1 MPIKPKNA
9 AKKRYYC
16 LKIAVIFLLCFSAQT
31 FSQTIDLSQFI
42 GPLPIPIPSMQASTT
57 IQEDFSESMAEILPK
72 AEALKD
78 EAGKLAETVAAVV
91 DIDNLQSEHQLQ
103 QKRLQTNRDSLREI
117 IESGTYGFENVS
129 SLRSETRAL
138 IDAVSRHARY
148 IAEKLVKVESLK
160 QTWAAKEAGW
170 QNQQNSK
177 EINLNEALRNV
188 FKEAL
193 VVTGNA
199 RKSLEGVEGPLVAFQ
214 QKVVELQRQSQQQLE
229 DIDKLM
235 AEMRKDLF
243 RKSRPAMF
251 TPTFI
256 LQFDRTLWED
266 FWIGIASFELPDRRF
281 FQTSGWIFFLQ
292 LILIGG
298 FLYFLRTWKN
308 RNLEAFK
315 LGFIINRYWST
326 AVFLGILLPL
336 PLFDTVPKLFKLFYA
351 GILTVTASR
360 VVGGVIDLP
369 WRRRLLY
376 IIVALYLTIQFFTFI
391 ALPAPALRLFIAI
404 VGFAGAM
411 LCSWRARVNEAE
423 GRSLTFII
431 GVKLGGA
438 SLALVFLS
446 QVAGY
451 VAFANHLL
459 DVTIKT
465 VFLGVIAWMIDLI
478 LRGVI
483 DFIFDNGLVRRYELI
498 NRHYRLFIGRATMIV
513 DSAVVFVAFA
523 AMISVWGFFDSTLLA
538 IERIL
543 AFGFSLQGYRVSFGM
558 FIWAVVLVYA
568 SLSVSWLIQNILLEE
583 VYPRRKVEKGVGI
596 SINRLIHYA
605 FVIFGVVFGLS
616 AIGIDLQSLTV
627 VIGALGIGIGFGLQN
642 IVNNFAS
649 GLILL
654 FERSIKVGDIVQI
667 RGDWGTIKNL
677 GLRAT
682 VVETFDRS
690 EMIVPN
696 SDLVSST
703 VTNWTL
709 SDRQTRLIIK
719 IGVAYGSDVQ
729 KVTRVLLG
737 IAQENPF
744 VMKFPE
750 PAVYF
755 MSFGSSSLDFELRAW
770 VADIDIRLKTMNQ
783 INYEI
788 ERLFRENGIQIPF
801 PQQDLHIKSVG
812 EPVQNMLSGMQI
824 KPAVGKTEIKQPS

>member
-1 MPIKPKNA
+1 MPIKPKNI
-9 AKKRYYC
+9 AKKLYYS
-16 LKIAVIFLLCFSAQT
+16 LKIAVVFLFCFSAQI

-42 GPLPIPIPSMQASTT
+42 GPLPVPIPAMQASTT
-57 IQEDFSESMAEILPK
+57 IQEDFSDSMAEILPK

-78 EAGKLAETVAAVV
+78 EASKLSEAVAAVTG
-91 DIDNLQSEHQLQ
+91 IENLQSEHQLHR
-103 QKRLQTNRDSLREI
+103 KRLQTSRDSLREI
-117 IESGTYGFENVS
+117 VESGTYGFENVS

-138 IDAVSRHARY
+138 IDAVSHHTRY
-148 IAEKLVKVESLK
+148 ITEKLVKIEGLK
-160 QTWAAKEAGW
+160 QTWSAKESNW
-170 QNQQNSK
+170 QNQQSAK
-177 EINLNEALRNV
+177 ETDLSDALRNV

-193 VVTGNA
+193 LVTGTA
-199 RKSLEGVEGPLVAFQ
+199 RKSLEGIEGPLVAFQ
-214 QKVVELQRQSQQQLE
+214 QQVIELQRQSQQHLE
-229 DIDKLM
+229 EIDKLM

-243 RKSRPAMF
+243 IKSRPAMF

-256 LQFDRTLWED
+256 LQFDRTLWQD
-266 FWIGIASFELPDRRF
+266 FWLGIASFETPDRKF

-292 LILIGG
+292 LILAGIS
-298 FLYFLRTWKN
+298 FYFLRTWKN

-315 LGFIINRYWST
+315 LGFIVNRYWS
-326 AVFLGILLPL
+326 AALFIGILLPL
-336 PLFDTVPKLFKLFYA
+336 PLFDTVPKLLKLFYA
-351 GILTVTASR
+351 GVLTVTASR

-391 ALPAPALRLFIAI
+391 ALPAPALRLFIAF
-404 VGFAGAM
+404 VGLSGAM

-423 GRSLTFII
+423 GRSFTFIA

-438 SLALVFLS
+438 SLALVFLA

-451 VAFANHLL
+451 VAFSNHLL

-478 LRGVI
+478 LRGLI
-483 DFIFDNGLVRRYELI
+483 DFVFDNSFVRRYELI
-498 NRHYRLFIGRATMIV
+498 NRHYRLFIKRSTMV
-513 DSAVVFVAFA
+513 ADTVVVFVAFA
-523 AMISVWGFFDSTLLA
+523 AMISVWGFFDSTLLSV
-538 IERIL
+538 ERIL
-543 AFGFSLQGYRVSFGM
+543 AFGFSLQSYRVSLGM
-558 FIWAVVLVYA
+558 LVWAVILVYT
-568 SLSVSWLIQNILLEE
+568 SLAVSWLIQTVLDEE
-583 VYPRRKVEKGVGI
+583 VYPRRKVERGVGI
-596 SINRLIHYA
+596 SINRLINYA
-605 FVIFGVVFGLS
+605 FVIVGAVFGLS
-616 AIGIDLQSLTV
+616 AIGIELQNLTV
-627 VIGALGIGIGFGLQN
+627 VVGALGIGIGFGLQN

-709 SDRQTRLIIK
+709 SDRQTRLIVK
-719 IGVAYGSDVQ
+719 IGVAYGSDIQ
-729 KVTRVLLG
+729 RVTRILLG

-750 PAVYF
+750 PAVFF
-755 MSFGSSSLDFELRAW
+755 MNFGSSSLDFELRVW

-788 ERLFRENGIQIPF
+788 ERLFRENAIEIPF
-801 PQQDLHIKSVG
+801 PQQDLHIKSVDDS
-812 EPVQNMLSGMQI
+812 VKNMLSGTQI
-824 KPAVGKTEIKQPS
+824 KPAAEKTEVK

>member
-1 MPIKPKNA
+1 MSFNPLNFPKKLCNFRKTA
-9 AKKRYYC
+9 IILFFC
-16 LKIAVIFLLCFSAQT
+16 LSLPA

-42 GPLPIPIPSMQASTT
+42 GPLPLPIPSMQASTT
-57 IQEDFSESMAEILPK
+57 IQEDVSDSMAEILPK

-78 EAGKLAETVAAVV
+78 EAGKLAETVAAVI
-91 DIDNLQSEHQLQ
+91 DIEKLQSEHQLH

-117 IESGTYGFENVS
+117 VESGTYGFENVS

-148 IAEKLVKVESLK
+148 IAEKLVKIEGIK
-160 QTWAAKEAGW
+160 QTWAAKETSW
-170 QNQQNSK
+170 QNQQSAK
-177 EINLNEALRNV
+177 EANFSDSLRNV

-193 VVTGNA
+193 VVTDNA
-199 RKSLEGVEGPLVAFQ
+199 RKSLEGLEGPLVAFQ

-266 FWIGIASFELPDRRF
+266 FWIGIASFEIPDRRF

-298 FLYFLRTWKN
+298 FLYLLRTWKN

-315 LGFIINRYWST
+315 LGFIINRYWS
-326 AVFLGILLPL
+326 AAIFLGILLPL
-336 PLFDTVPKLFKLFYA
+336 PLFDTVPKLLKLFYA
-351 GILTVTASR
+351 GVLTVTASR

-376 IIVALYLTIQFFTFI
+376 IIVTLYLAIQFFTFI
-391 ALPAPALRLFIAI
+391 ALPAPALRLFIAL
-404 VGFAGAM
+404 VGFAGAL

-451 VAFANHLL
+451 VAFSNHLL

-483 DFIFDNGLVRRYELI
+483 DFIFDNGFVRRYELI
-498 NRHYRLFIGRATMIV
+498 NRHYRLFIKRATMIADTV
-513 DSAVVFVAFA
+513 VVFVAFA
-523 AMISVWGFFDSTLLA
+523 SMISVWGFFDSTLLSV
-538 IERIL
+538 ERIL
-543 AFGFSLQGYRVSFGM
+543 AFGISLQGYRVSLGM
-558 FIWAVVLVYA
+558 LVWAVILVYA
-568 SLSVSWLIQNILLEE
+568 SLAVSWLVQTVLDEE

-596 SINRLIHYA
+596 SINRLINYA
-605 FVIFGVVFGLS
+605 FVIVGAVFGLS
-616 AIGIDLQSLTV
+616 AIGIELQNLTV
-627 VIGALGIGIGFGLQN
+627 VVGALGIGIGFGLQN

-729 KVTRVLLG
+729 KVTRILLG

-755 MSFGSSSLDFELRAW
+755 MNFASSSLDFELRVW

-788 ERLFRENGIQIPF
+788 ERLFRENGIEIPF
-801 PQQDLHIKSVG
+801 PQQDIHIKSVD
-812 EPVQNMLSGMQI
+812 EPVQNMLSGTQI
-824 KPAVGKTEIKQPS
+824 KPAAEKTEVK

>member
-1 MPIKPKNA
+1 MSFNPQKMPEMLHYFRKFA
-9 AKKRYYC
+9 
-16 LKIAVIFLLCFSAQT
+16 IFLLFCLALPGFA
-31 FSQTIDLSQFI
+31 QTIDLSQFI
-42 GPLPIPIPSMQASTT
+42 GPLPLPIPSMQASTT
-57 IQEDFSESMAEILPK
+57 FQEDVSDSMAEILPK

-78 EAGKLAETVAAVV
+78 EAGKLTETVASII
-91 DIDNLQSEHQLQ
+91 DIEKLQSEHQLH
-103 QKRLQTNRDSLREI
+103 QKRLQTNRDSFREVV
-117 IESGTYGFENVS
+117 ESGTYGFENVS

-148 IAEKLVKVESLK
+148 IAEKLVKIEGLK
-160 QTWAAKEAGW
+160 QAWAAKETSW
-170 QNQQNSK
+170 QNQQNAK
-177 EINLNEALRNV
+177 ETNLSEALRNV

-193 VVTGNA
+193 VVTVTA
-199 RKSLEGVEGPLVAFQ
+199 RKSLEGLEGPLVTFQ

-266 FWIGIASFELPDRRF
+266 FWLGIASFEMPDRRF
-281 FQTSGWIFFLQ
+281 FQSSGWIFFLQ
-292 LILIGG
+292 LILVGG
-298 FLYFLRTWKN
+298 FIYFLRTWKD

-315 LGFIINRYWST
+315 LGFIINRYCS
-326 AVFLGILLPL
+326 AAMFLGILLPL
-336 PLFDTVPKLFKLFYA
+336 PLFDSVPKLFKLFYA

-391 ALPAPALRLFIAI
+391 ALPAPALRLFIAV
-404 VGFAGAM
+404 VGFAGAL

-423 GRSLTFII
+423 GRSLTFIV

-451 VAFANHLL
+451 VAFSNHLL

-465 VFLGVIAWMIDLI
+465 VFLGVIAWMIDMI

-483 DFIFDNGLVRRYELI
+483 DFLFDNGMVRRYELI
-498 NRHYRLFIGRATMIV
+498 NRHHRLFIRRATMIV

-523 AMISVWGFFDSTLLA
+523 AMISVWGFFDSTLLSV
-538 IERIL
+538 ERIL
-543 AFGFSLQGYRVSFGM
+543 AFGVSLQGYRVSLGM
-558 FIWAVVLVYA
+558 LIWAVILVYS
-568 SLSVSWLIQNILLEE
+568 SLAVSWLIQNILIEE

-605 FVIFGVVFGLS
+605 FVIVGFVFGLS

-627 VIGALGIGIGFGLQN
+627 VVGALGIGIGFGLQN

-729 KVTRVLLG
+729 KVTRILLG

-788 ERLFRENGIQIPF
+788 ERLFRENGIEVPF
-801 PQQDLHIKSVG
+801 PQQDIHIKSFD
-812 EPVQNMLSGMQI
+812 EPTKNMLGGTQI
-824 KPAVGKTEIKQPS
+824 NPAAEKTEVK

>member
-1 MPIKPKNA
+1 MSFNPPKMP
-9 AKKRYYC
+9 KRLYYFR
-16 LKIAVIFLLCFSAQT
+16 KFAIFLLFCLALPGFA
-31 FSQTIDLSQFI
+31 QTIDLTQFI
-42 GPLPIPIPSMQASTT
+42 GPLPLPIPSMQASTT
-57 IQEDFSESMAEILPK
+57 IQEDVSDSMAEILPK

-78 EAGKLAETVAAVV
+78 EAGKLAETVASII
-91 DIDNLQSEHQLQ
+91 DIEKLQSEHQLHL
-103 QKRLQTNRDSLREI
+103 KRLQTNRGSFREI
-117 IESGTYGFENVS
+117 VESGTYGFENVS

-148 IAEKLVKVESLK
+148 IAEKLVKIEGLK
-160 QTWAAKEAGW
+160 QTWAAKETSW
-170 QNQQNSK
+170 QNQQNAK
-177 EINLNEALRNV
+177 ETNFSAALRNV

-193 VVTGNA
+193 VVTGTA
-199 RKSLEGVEGPLVAFQ
+199 RKSLEGLEGPLVSFQ

-266 FWIGIASFELPDRRF
+266 FWLGIASFEMPDRRF

-292 LILIGG
+292 LILIGA

-326 AVFLGILLPL
+326 AFFLGILLPL
-336 PLFDTVPKLFKLFYA
+336 PLFDSVPKLFKLFYA
-351 GILTVTASR
+351 GILTVAASR

-391 ALPAPALRLFIAI
+391 ALPAPAMRLFIAV
-404 VGFAGAM
+404 VGLAGAL

-423 GRSLTFII
+423 GRSLTFIV

-451 VAFANHLL
+451 VAFSNHLL

-465 VFLGVIAWMIDLI
+465 VFLGVIAWMIDMI

-483 DFIFDNGLVRRYELI
+483 DFIFDNSLVRSYELI
-498 NRHYRLFIGRATMIV
+498 NRHYRLFIRRATMIV

-523 AMISVWGFFDSTLLA
+523 AMISVWGFFDSTLLSV
-538 IERIL
+538 ERIL
-543 AFGFSLQGYRVSFGM
+543 AFGFSLQGYRVSLGM
-558 FIWAVVLVYA
+558 LLWAGILVYS
-568 SLSVSWLIQNILLEE
+568 SLAVSWLIQNILAEE

-605 FVIFGVVFGLS
+605 FVIVGVVFGLS

-627 VIGALGIGIGFGLQN
+627 VVGALGIGIGFGLQN

-729 KVTRVLLG
+729 KVTRILLG

-744 VMKFPE
+744 IMKFPE

-788 ERLFRENGIQIPF
+788 ERLFRENDIEIPF
-801 PQQDLHIKSVG
+801 PQQDIHIKSFD
-812 EPVQNMLSGMQI
+812 EPAKNMLNGTQI
-824 KPAVGKTEIKQPS
+824 NPAAEKTEVK